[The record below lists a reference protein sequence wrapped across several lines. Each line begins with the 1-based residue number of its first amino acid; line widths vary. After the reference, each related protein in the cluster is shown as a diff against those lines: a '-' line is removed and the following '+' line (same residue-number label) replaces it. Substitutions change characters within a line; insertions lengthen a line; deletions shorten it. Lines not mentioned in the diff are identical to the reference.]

1 MTCIFNAIYCC
12 YLMYLR
18 TCTSISMSSSLEK
31 YQSEIRS
38 IYGYPYVIS
47 VRKRYQKRNIHAIHQ
62 LYVKANNKYV
72 EYYNKNKEWSDLKYW
87 DVSNIYGWAMS
98 QKLPSGNFNWVKET
112 SEINED
118 FKKGGNDER
127 TFFLHVRYPE
137 NIYDLNNDLPFLP
150 ERSWEKLGKLVKN
163 LHDKEEFVMHI
174 INLKQP
180 LNHGS
185 ILKKGNGV
193 VLKVKLKL
201 IKNPD

>member
-1 MTCIFNAIYCC
+1 
-12 YLMYLR
+12 MYLR

-47 VRKRYQKRNIHAIHQ
+47 VRKRYQKRNIPAIHQ

-118 FKKGGNDER
+118 FKIGGNDER

-137 NIYDLNNDLPFLP
+137 NIYNLNNDLPFLP
-150 ERSWEKLGKLVKN
+150 ERSWEKLRKLVKN